1 VGSVSPQLKVINI
14 RLQLPLS
21 LLRISNLHT
30 TLNTQ
35 HSALNTQHST
45 LNTQHSPA
53 QLRSLPLIMQIKLL
67 LITAMCA
74 AFSHAREPHTRQL
87 VDDKMPIKPE
97 LAPGNWEEIDYVK
110 NRHYR
115 RD

>member
-1 VGSVSPQLKVINI
+1 
-14 RLQLPLS
+14 
-21 LLRISNLHT
+21 
-30 TLNTQ
+30 
-35 HSALNTQHST
+35 
-45 LNTQHSPA
+45 
-53 QLRSLPLIMQIKLL
+53 MQIKLL